1 MRVRD
6 IHGVV
11 TYTQTDSPEASTDG
25 LGAES
30 DVHGAVTYAADG
42 RESLQKAKLKFIRA
56 RATQWDRRTDRQ
68 TDGRTDKHTDGQIA
82 ALLDVR
88 SRATQWSSASSQW

>member
-1 MRVRD
+1 MRD

-30 DVHGAVTYAADG
+30 DVHGVVTYAADG

-68 TDGRTDKHTDGQIA
+68 TDRRTVALLNARARGHNVALDRQTDGQTDIRTDK
-82 ALLDVR
+82 
-88 SRATQWSSASSQW
+88 